1 MAIQNPERFMA
12 GTVPKSNGL
21 HRGTEAHPP
30 VSSEIQVVEPMESFF
45 ARNFILLPF
54 YPVRSRGSSN
64 RASHTLHRSLT
75 AGTTYDIIC
84 IIIASS
90 GNGAEYEISKQH

>member
-30 VSSEIQVVEPMESFF
+30 VSSQIQVIEPMESFF
-45 ARNFILLPF
+45 ARNFIYFFTLCD
-54 YPVRSRGSSN
+54 PVAHQTGQATRYIG
-64 RASHTLHRSLT
+64 H
-75 AGTTYDIIC
+75 
-84 IIIASS
+84 
-90 GNGAEYEISKQH
+90 